1 MGVELEASA
10 ETTVKAPMER
20 VWGAWS
26 NFEEMPKW
34 MPWIN
39 AVEVQGGGVS
49 KWTMRYE
56 TLGVPLRYSW
66 TAQELPSIKHEL
78 IHWETTSGLDNKG
91 RVEFSKVA
99 GASGEEEIG
108 VKMTIVYKLPR
119 LVAMLT
125 RDKSDGEEGAV
136 RKTVQRIIQSDLLR
150 FKRAMERQDG
160 TEQEDDPPGES
171 D

>member
-1 MGVELEASA
+1 MLQGTRCAVGLLATTQTWDGDGSA
-10 ETTVKAPMER
+10 WDEQ
-20 VWGAWS
+20 
-26 NFEEMPKW
+26 
-34 MPWIN
+34 
-39 AVEVQGGGVS
+39 VQGGGVS

-136 RKTVQRIIQSDLLR
+136 RKTVQRIIQVT
-150 FKRAMERQDG
+150 QH
-160 TEQEDDPPGES
+160 PPCPS
-171 D
+171 TPSPMPVPRRV